1 MKRLLI
7 YMIKLYQRFL
17 SPLKRPCCR
26 YYPSCSQYAVLAI
39 EKYGAL
45 RGSIKALLR
54 LLRCNPLFRG
64 GIDEPY
70 AKESR
75 T

>member
-26 YYPSCSQYAVLAI
+26 YYPSCSQYAVLVI

-64 GIDEPY
+64 GIDEP
-70 AKESR
+70 
-75 T
+75 

>member
-7 YMIKLYQRFL
+7 YMIKLYQCFL

-64 GIDEPY
+64 GIDEP
-70 AKESR
+70 
-75 T
+75 

>member
-39 EKYGAL
+39 EKYGAR

-64 GIDEPY
+64 GIDEP
-70 AKESR
+70 
-75 T
+75 

>member
-1 MKRLLI
+1 MKKLLI

-45 RGSIKALLR
+45 RGSLKALLR

-64 GIDEPY
+64 GIDEP
-70 AKESR
+70 
-75 T
+75 

>member
-26 YYPSCSQYAVLAI
+26 YYPSCSQYAILAI

-45 RGSIKALLR
+45 RGSLKALLR

-64 GIDEPY
+64 GIDEP
-70 AKESR
+70 
-75 T
+75 

>member
-45 RGSIKALLR
+45 RGSLKALLR

-64 GIDEPY
+64 GIDEP
-70 AKESR
+70 
-75 T
+75 

>member
-17 SPLKRPCCR
+17 SPLKRPCCK

-45 RGSIKALLR
+45 RGSLKALLR

-64 GIDEPY
+64 GIDEP
-70 AKESR
+70 
-75 T
+75 

>member
-64 GIDEPY
+64 GIDEP
-70 AKESR
+70 
-75 T
+75 

>member
-45 RGSIKALLR
+45 RGSLKALLR
-54 LLRCNPLFRG
+54 LLRCNPLFQG
-64 GIDEPY
+64 GIDEP
-70 AKESR
+70 
-75 T
+75 

>member
-7 YMIKLYQRFL
+7 YMITLYQRFL

-45 RGSIKALLR
+45 RGSLKALLR
-54 LLRCNPLFRG
+54 LLRCNPLFQG
-64 GIDEPY
+64 GIDEP
-70 AKESR
+70 
-75 T
+75 

>member
-7 YMIKLYQRFL
+7 QMIKLYQRFL

-45 RGSIKALLR
+45 RGSLKALLR

-64 GIDEPY
+64 GIDEP
-70 AKESR
+70 
-75 T
+75 